1 MAIHYCRHC
10 GAIIP
15 YGNSN
20 CCHNCAQKRADEQ
33 RWRESSKE
41 VRPNAAGAELL
52 KALAKPL
59 LKLLKI
65 FGVFLIISAVI
76 WVILFFVYD
85 VYKIDYSVVDEST
98 RTVDGFASFL
108 LDMDNNRDTWE
119 VQYEIKNAGM
129 FSRLAFWDKAS
140 CTIRYNKGTNAPYTT
155 FIFEGENLGTK
166 LPDGTYVLTKIKGV
180 DVLIDKNNKLIYK
193 ADSEFYKTNA
203 PILGEFAHDAL
214 IDKIL
219 KETEGGEHGLI
230 GTNPPTEAIFTEKA
244 AITARLVRNNPNALM
259 DHGFEARC
267 RIGDSNEWEVYKF
280 TYNYSNA
287 VYDFNID
294 GYTYAE

>member
-20 CCHNCAQKRADEQ
+20 CCPNCARKRADEQ
-33 RWRESSKE
+33 RWRESGKE
-41 VRPNAAGAELL
+41 VRPNAAGADLL

-85 VYKIDYSVVDEST
+85 VYKIDYSVVSEST
-98 RTVDGFASFL
+98 RTVDGFTSFL
-108 LDMDNNRDTWE
+108 L
-119 VQYEIKNAGM
+119 
-129 FSRLAFWDKAS
+129 
-140 CTIRYNKGTNAPYTT
+140 
-155 FIFEGENLGTK
+155 
-166 LPDGTYVLTKIKGV
+166 
-180 DVLIDKNNKLIYK
+180 
-193 ADSEFYKTNA
+193 
-203 PILGEFAHDAL
+203 
-214 IDKIL
+214 
-219 KETEGGEHGLI
+219 
-230 GTNPPTEAIFTEKA
+230 
-244 AITARLVRNNPNALM
+244 

-294 GYTYAE
+294 GYTYAK